1 MLEAVSLE
9 SEIIQF
15 NLSNKQ
21 LLYAI
26 LDIETTGGKYN
37 EEGITEIAIY
47 KYDGHQIVDQFISLI
62 NPEREI
68 QPFVVN
74 LTGINSSMLRN
85 APKFYEVA
93 KRIVEITE
101 DCILVAHNAQFDYRI
116 LVTEFKRLG
125 FDFVKETLCTVELA
139 KNLIPNQ
146 TSYSLGKLVRSL
158 GIPVTDRHRASGD
171 AIATVKLFKM
181 LLDKDSSK
189 KIIQESIRLSP
200 KLQLEPRHIDI
211 IEQLPTATGVYYIH
225 KSDGEIIYIGKSNN
239 IKKRINQHFT
249 NTNQKS
255 KKIQLQATAV
265 TYEAT
270 GSELVALLKESEE
283 IKRNKP
289 IYNRA
294 LRRTIFTHALYS
306 FVDEKNYIN
315 FKIDKVD
322 GRKKPITTFSNRDS
336 AKSFILKAIEDYRLC
351 QKLTGIYKTKSSCF
365 KYDIKECKGACI
377 GKESFEDYNKRA
389 EDLIKKNSY
398 KNKNMVIIDK
408 GRDIDER
415 SAIYIENGVFKG
427 IGFFNLNYQINNID
441 VLESFITP
449 MENNRDTQHIIQSYM
464 RRNKRLKIIQLNSKV

>member
-1 MLEAVSLE
+1 MLEAASLE

-15 NLSNKQ
+15 KRTNKHF
-21 LLYAI
+21 LYAI

-47 KYDGHQIVDQFISLI
+47 KYDGHQIIDQFISLI

-146 TSYSLGKLVRSL
+146 ASYSLGKLVRSL

-211 IEQLPTATGVYYIH
+211 IAQLPAATGVYYIH

-249 NTNQKS
+249 NSNQKS

-306 FVDEKNYIN
+306 FIDEKNYIN

-336 AKSFILKAIEDYRLC
+336 AKSFIIKAIEEYQLC
-351 QKLTGIYKTKSSCF
+351 QKLTGVYKTKTSCF
-365 KYDIKECKGACI
+365 KYDIKECRGACL
-377 GKESFEDYNKRA
+377 GKESFEAYNKRA

-427 IGFFNLNYQINNID
+427 IGFFNLNYQINNIE

-464 RRNKRLKIIQLNSKV
+464 RRNKRLKVLQLNSMG